1 VPFILFSYTL
11 GDYEQLRIKESRAA
25 GDQDVLKLLWE
36 VSMRRLG
43 KYYYTSSVTLLLAS
57 VLGCGSGQ
65 SSTAVVEG
73 KVTANGKPLDKVLV
87 EFWPEGEGRRSLG
100 ETDSQGSYK
109 LMTDDGKNTGA
120 VIGTHKIVLKDS
132 AALGEKFL
140 GREGETEDLS
150 KGRKSRIPP
159 KYSSAETTPLS
170 KRVEEGKVN
179 QLDLEVSN

>member
-1 VPFILFSYTL
+1 MRPYWEYAYISSTTIL
-11 GDYEQLRIKESRAA
+11 
-25 GDQDVLKLLWE
+25 W
-36 VSMRRLG
+36 
-43 KYYYTSSVTLLLAS
+43 AS
-57 VLGCGSGQ
+57 ILGCGSGQ
-65 SSTAVVEG
+65 PSTALVEG

-109 LMTDDGKNTGA
+109 LMTDDGKNSGA

-140 GREGETEDLS
+140 GRAGETEDLS
-150 KGRKSRIPP
+150 KGRKSRIHS

-170 KRVEEGKVN
+170 KKVEAGRVN